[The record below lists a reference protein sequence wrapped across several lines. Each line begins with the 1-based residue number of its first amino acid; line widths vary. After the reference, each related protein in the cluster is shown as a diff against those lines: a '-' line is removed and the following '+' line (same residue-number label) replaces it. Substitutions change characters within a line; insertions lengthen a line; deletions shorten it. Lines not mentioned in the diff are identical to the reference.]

1 MHKLSDMKYGLLL
14 LAVLTF
20 CFLQVKAQNTPGYSR
35 VKINA
40 DAAGLAAL
48 ANLGVA
54 VDHGFS
60 KEDSY
65 FISDFSDQEIQIMQ
79 ANHFNFEIL
88 IQDVVAHYEQL
99 LANPSQDPSLHNG
112 ACGGNGAG
120 GDNPYVNPTTPT
132 HFNLGTMGGYLKY
145 NEMLAELDEM
155 AATYPNLITVKAP
168 ISNFV
173 THENRPIY
181 YVRLSDNPNVDE
193 PEPKVLYTAIHHARE
208 PMSLMETIY
217 YMWYLLENYG
227 TNEEVT
233 YIVNHLQLYFVP
245 CINPDGYVYNGTT
258 NPNGGGMWRKNRRN
272 NGGSYGVD
280 LNRNYSYQWGTTGTS
295 ANPSNDTYRGPSAF
309 SEPETQAMRWLV
321 QNNHF
326 VTAFNAHTYG
336 SDILFPIGA
345 TSAEFA
351 DHHNWFQ
358 AESNHQV
365 QFNGYGAMKSSGLY
379 EASGDSDDYMYKV
392 DNGVGQKDTMFV
404 HTPEVGTAF
413 WQPSNEII
421 PTCAGMLFP
430 NLVLAHLAKVYAFA
444 ADTDPNT
451 VGALSGNFNHSIQRL
466 GRESGPVTVSITPVM
481 NITSVGNSVTYN
493 LAQQQISTGSIS
505 YTLNPTIQFGEQI
518 IYVLEIN
525 NGLWIKRDT
534 VYKTFGALTSQAVE
548 DATTATNWTGNWSTT
563 GSTFVSPSKSFTDS
577 PVGNYSNNSTKTTT
591 YVPSVDLTN
600 ASSAMVRFYAKWD
613 LEADYDYVQ
622 FSVSTDNGATW
633 IPQCGNYTVDGTSG
647 NGSVQPN
654 NQPVYEGTQSNWVL
668 EEINLS
674 DYLGQVIKFRF
685 RLGADGGT
693 VGDGFYYDDF
703 EVLYNVDS
711 LPSGIE
717 SNAGNEMSVVP
728 NPFSETLS
736 VSGVEEGSDIRVYQL
751 NGSLIGTFTMQHAV
765 MNIPT
770 ESWSKG
776 PYFLEIEH
784 AKSRIV
790 KLVVKQ

>member
-1 MHKLSDMKYGLLL
+1 
-14 LAVLTF
+14 
-20 CFLQVKAQNTPGYSR
+20 
-35 VKINA
+35 
-40 DAAGLAAL
+40 
-48 ANLGVA
+48 
-54 VDHGFS
+54 
-60 KEDSY
+60 
-65 FISDFSDQEIQIMQ
+65 
-79 ANHFNFEIL
+79 
-88 IQDVVAHYEQL
+88 
-99 LANPSQDPSLHNG
+99 
-112 ACGGNGAG
+112 
-120 GDNPYVNPTTPT
+120 
-132 HFNLGTMGGYLKY
+132 
-145 NEMLAELDEM
+145 
-155 AATYPNLITVKAP
+155 
-168 ISNFV
+168 
-173 THENRPIY
+173 
-181 YVRLSDNPNVDE
+181 
-193 PEPKVLYTAIHHARE
+193 
-208 PMSLMETIY
+208 
-217 YMWYLLENYG
+217 
-227 TNEEVT
+227 
-233 YIVNHLQLYFVP
+233 
-245 CINPDGYVYNGTT
+245 
-258 NPNGGGMWRKNRRN
+258 
-272 NGGSYGVD
+272 
-280 LNRNYSYQWGTTGTS
+280 
-295 ANPSNDTYRGPSAF
+295 
-309 SEPETQAMRWLV
+309 
-321 QNNHF
+321 
-326 VTAFNAHTYG
+326 
-336 SDILFPIGA
+336 
-345 TSAEFA
+345 
-351 DHHNWFQ
+351 
-358 AESNHQV
+358 
-365 QFNGYGAMKSSGLY
+365 
-379 EASGDSDDYMYKV
+379 
-392 DNGVGQKDTMFV
+392 
-404 HTPEVGTAF
+404 
-413 WQPSNEII
+413 
-421 PTCAGMLFP
+421 
-430 NLVLAHLAKVYAFA
+430 
-444 ADTDPNT
+444 
-451 VGALSGNFNHSIQRL
+451 
-466 GRESGPVTVSITPVM
+466 VSITPVM

-493 LAQQQISTGSIS
+493 LAQQQLANGSIS
-505 YTLNPTIQFGEQI
+505 YALNPNIQFGDPI
-518 IYVLEIN
+518 TYVLETN
-525 NGLWIKRDT
+525 NGLWTKRDT

-613 LEADYDYVQ
+613 IEADYDYVQ

-717 SNAGNEMSVVP
+717 SNAGNEISVVP